1 MTEKDLK
8 KLNRQELL
16 EVLLAQSK
24 KIDRLQRQLN
34 EANEKLNERE
44 LRISEA
50 GSIAEASLVLNN
62 IFADAQKA
70 ADQYLEN
77 IRLMHERAKAEY
89 EKGELETIG
98 ADNAY
103 EESAAFEAAE
113 LTEECGVEAAEAVA
127 LTEESALEAAE
138 PVELTEEST
147 DEASDIAEERAIEAE
162 RVAEKVW
169 ADRLAAAEA
178 KAAAEAD
185 RKSAEEY
192 LEEIRRMKEQT
203 ESECAEKKRRTDK
216 QIRMSLIRTK
226 KAVGQMMTLYADEV
240 TRRLKRLRE
249 WDRQMEAL
257 HERKIEKR
265 SSASE

>member
-77 IRLMHERAKAEY
+77 IRLMHDRAKEAYNECSSVSG
-89 EKGELETIG
+89 EKTV
-98 ADNAY
+98 D
-103 EESAAFEAAE
+103 EAVDDGAE
-113 LTEECGVEAAEAVA
+113 LTEM
-127 LTEESALEAAE
+127 TEECPAESAETVEIIEDCSADEMRLSEEAR
-138 PVELTEEST
+138 S
-147 DEASDIAEERAIEAE
+147 
-162 RVAEKVW
+162 
-169 ADRLAAAEA
+169 DRLAAAEA

-185 RKSAEEY
+185 RESAEEY
-192 LEEIRRMKEQT
+192 LAEIRQMREQT
-203 ESECAEKKRRTDK
+203 ESECAEMKKRTDR
-216 QIRMSLIRTK
+216 QIRVSLIRTK
-226 KAVGQMMTLYADEV
+226 KAIGQMITLYADEV
-240 TRRLKRLRE
+240 TRRMNRLKE

-257 HERKIEKR
+257 HERNIKKQ
-265 SSASE
+265 SSKSQ